1 MEPTKLAIMEQLDL
15 VLTSELLEK
24 FYVIS
29 LNSYS
34 VSLQGIFSEI
44 EVLDI
49 NDRLG
54 IAGER
59 CKLWGVS
66 RGGYVELSMCSDS
79 SLFQVNGKP
88 YALNITLTN

>member
-1 MEPTKLAIMEQLDL
+1 MEPTKLTIMEQLDS

-24 FYVIS
+24 FYVVA

-34 VSLQGIFSEI
+34 VSLQGRFSEV

-54 IAGER
+54 IEGDSL
-59 CKLWGVS
+59 KLWGVS